1 LILNNI
7 IDNIGDFKYR
17 TIKVANKSV
26 NNKVLSKSGG
36 LEYLLACGFQ
46 VQIDESGTKV
56 LVLPVKENDTI
67 SMQNSLEWLKVTSKS
82 CCDIRNNKLNNF
94 ANDDVCCE
102 CTIQIRLPTGA
113 TVCGGFMRGDTLQD
127 VLNYAACYFQADR

>member
-1 LILNNI
+1 MNQINQINQFDNKWEKCARLFLFNSMIDIVEMQTTLTLILNNI

-82 CCDIRNNKLNNF
+82 CCDKVSSSAF
-94 ANDDVCCE
+94 
-102 CTIQIRLPTGA
+102 P
-113 TVCGGFMRGDTLQD
+113 LQ
-127 VLNYAACYFQADR
+127 L